1 MECEV
6 YLITT
11 LRPWR
16 IYYAERSSTPGSIKA
31 CSLHVAQNLVFAP
44 PPPPPPPLWCYRPLT
59 LNSPCNPDTPVTRMV
74 RRNQLARTP
83 LKTKLYELDDARV
96 CYTRRPLH
104 STFGTENV
112 GGSGKTQGENV
123 NGVVSRQG
131 VWASA

>member
-1 MECEV
+1 MRSILDNHVTAVADILRREEQHTREYKGV
-6 YLITT
+6 LVARRTKSR
-11 LRPWR
+11 LRP
-16 IYYAERSSTPGSIKA
+16 
-31 CSLHVAQNLVFAP
+31 P